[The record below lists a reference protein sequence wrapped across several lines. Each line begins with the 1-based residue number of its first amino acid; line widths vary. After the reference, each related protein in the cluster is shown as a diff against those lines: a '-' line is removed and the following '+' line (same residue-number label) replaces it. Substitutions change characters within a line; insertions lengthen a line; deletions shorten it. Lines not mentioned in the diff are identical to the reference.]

1 MSHTQSPTLTSRVKN
16 HQKVH
21 KVSTTIR
28 IDPELKT
35 WAKQYV
41 HTTGTDLSSYISD
54 MLVQVRSTYTTS
66 NPTSTYE
73 QCKTA
78 HAAELDAM
86 I

>member
-1 MSHTQSPTLTSRVKN
+1 VKN

-35 WAKQYV
+35 WVKQYV

-54 MLVQVRSTYTTS
+54 MLVQVRSTYTDHHTAD
-66 NPTSTYE
+66 TYE
-73 QCKTA
+73 QRKTA